1 MGVEMVVT
9 VSPYFPISLP
19 ESVPLRSKNE
29 LKSQYNNFYFNTM
42 VMKALPLMGIKT

>member
-1 MGVEMVVT
+1 MGVT
-9 VSPYFPISLP
+9 VCPYFPMSLP

-29 LKSQYNNFYFNTM
+29 LKSQIYNNFYFNTM

>member
-1 MGVEMVVT
+1 MGLGLGVT
-9 VSPYFPISLP
+9 VSPNFPMPLP
-19 ESVPLRSKNE
+19 ESVPLKSKNE